1 MQRLQEKQ
9 YNVLKYGLLVRL
21 KAKPGKESEVQKFIK
36 GVLPLA
42 EAEKKT
48 ITWYSIKI
56 SDSEF
61 GIFDSFESEEGR
73 NAHLNGEIA
82 KALMQNAS
90 NLLAEDPK
98 IEKVDILSTKR
109 S

>member
-1 MQRLQEKQ
+1 M
-9 YNVLKYGLLVRL
+9 LKCGLLVRV
-21 KAKPGKESEVQKFIK
+21 KAKPGKESEVENFIK
-36 GVLPLA
+36 GALPLA

-73 NAHLNGEIA
+73 DAHLNGEIA
-82 KALMQNAS
+82 KALMENAS
-90 NLLAEDPK
+90 KLLSEDPK
-98 IEKVDILSTKR
+98 IEKVDILSAKR